1 MTRYVQI
8 TQSDMDAFMEAIG
21 LEELPVNER
30 GSFGRRPVKERVYES
45 SVVGPM
51 GGRIRVYSSVVG
63 PEARDKGK
71 DAIRI
76 QYWIGDRKV
85 YGAKRVNRTENW
97 RANVLER
104 INDVYEMA
112 ESGVLSRV
120 PKDSRGDYMVAR
132 RSRRRRKGTSGY
144 FWGSANYP
152 EIRET
157 RRFAA
162 ASVAPFEPKSFMD
175 RVMMTK
181 YLMDDAEKQEMIMK
195 IQYGLKTGMLSQ
207 EDVMEILS
215 AESTRDKMTDP

>member
-1 MTRYVQI
+1 
-8 TQSDMDAFMEAIG
+8 MEAVG
-21 LEELPVNER
+21 LEELPVEER
-30 GSFGRRPVKERVYES
+30 GSMGRRPVKERVYES

-51 GGRIRVYSSVVG
+51 GGRIRVYSSIVG

-71 DAIRI
+71 DAIRV
-76 QYWIGDRKV
+76 QYWINDRKV

-112 ESGVLSRV
+112 ESGALSRV

-132 RSRRRRKGTSGY
+132 RSRGRRKGTSGY

-152 EIRET
+152 DIRET

-175 RVMMTK
+175 RVMMTQIS
-181 YLMDDAEKQEMIMK
+181 D
-195 IQYGLKTGMLSQ
+195 G
-207 EDVMEILS
+207 
-215 AESTRDKMTDP
+215 